1 MTPNEITTLIATNLQ
16 RELDIPFRLQLM
28 ERVKYWRSR
37 LIANS
42 LQKKPA
48 ERIFFRQSI
57 YLPMRTAFAADCIAG
72 IGDKQSI
79 TTVEVPLLV
88 REVTL
93 FDYIGG
99 IDGKSPFR
107 RAIAGTQNYLDTGKF
122 AGMFPYY
129 EFVNQIVY
137 VGKTGLPKIRIDAI
151 FDDPMAVKLLDC
163 ACNHTTD
170 CDTWDMQFP
179 CSGDLMQLIV
189 QSILNVD
196 YNRPSNKP
204 TPEIP
209 V

>member
-1 MTPNEITTLIATNLQ
+1 MTPNQITTLIATNL
-16 RELDIPFRLQLM
+16 EKEMDIPFRLQLM

-48 ERIFFRQSI
+48 ERVFFKQSI
-57 YLPMRTAFAADCIAG
+57 YLPLTTVFAADCVAIV
-72 IGDKQSI
+72 GDKQSI

-88 REVTL
+88 REVVL

-107 RAIAGTQNYLDTGKF
+107 RAGSGTQNYLETGKF
-122 AGMFPYY
+122 AAKFPYY
-129 EFVNQIVY
+129 DFVNQKIY
-137 VGKTGLPKIRIDAI
+137 VGKLGIPKIRIDAI
-151 FDDPMAVKLLDC
+151 FDDPMAVKTLNC
-163 ACNHTTD
+163 ACNNITD
-170 CDTWDMQFP
+170 CDTWNMEFP

-196 YNRPSNKP
+196 FNRPSNKP
-204 TPEIP
+204 TPEIA

>member
-1 MTPNEITTLIATNLQ
+1 MTPNEITTLIATNLE
-16 RELDIPFRLQLM
+16 REMDIPFRLQLM

-42 LQKKPA
+42 LQKKPS
-48 ERIFFRQSI
+48 ERVFFRQSI
-57 YLPMRTAFAADCIAG
+57 YLPMETAFAADCVAIVG
-72 IGDKQSI
+72 NKQSI

-88 REVTL
+88 REGVL

-107 RAIAGTQNYLDTGKF
+107 RATSGTQSYLNTGKF
-122 AGMFPYY
+122 ANKFPSYD
-129 EFVNQIVY
+129 FVNQKVY
-137 VGKTGLPKIRIDAI
+137 VEKSGLPKIRIDAI
-151 FDDPMAVKLLDC
+151 FDDPMAVKVLDC
-163 ACNHTTD
+163 ACNNVTD
-170 CDTWDMQFP
+170 CDTWDMKFP

-189 QSILNVD
+189 QSILNID
-196 YNRPSNKP
+196 FNRPSNKP